1 MSENNIKKFMLIILK
16 IKEVLDVQDILVLSE
31 KLPGWGDLSSF
42 FLEFTQMD
50 LPRHRLQYLP
60 FN

>member
-31 KLPGWGDLSSF
+31 KLPG
-42 FLEFTQMD
+42 
-50 LPRHRLQYLP
+50 
-60 FN
+60 

>member
-42 FLEFTQMD
+42 FWN
-50 LPRHRLQYLP
+50 LPKWIYQGIGS
-60 FN
+60 NT